1 MWKALGDKGLSER
14 VDRCVAL
21 ADYAVVA
28 LPAALEAAPRNAA
41 MEEGATEGPSRRLTG
56 IPPPPTSATPSTLAA
71 LDYLADVL
79 EASGEDASRFV
90 LEASRRRAEAANR
103 VDPMFK

>member
-1 MWKALGDKGLSER
+1 
-14 VDRCVAL
+14 
-21 ADYAVVA
+21 
-28 LPAALEAAPRNAA
+28 

-71 LDYLADVL
+71 LVYLADVL

-90 LEASRRRAEAANR
+90 LEASRRRAEVANR
-103 VDPMFK
+103 EPRPRSPSQ